1 MPVFLPGKFHG
12 QRRLAGY
19 TSWGRKESDMTEQL
33 STHPGIISTAFIY
46 LFIYWPF
53 QAACRILVPQPGM
66 EPRPMAVK
74 AGSPNHWAARE
85 FPCCYNSTAFSEP
98 RVIPGQGVHQLYC
111 SDQAKAGAGTG
122 LCKGRTAEEA
132 HEAILRDWFYLVKDE
147 EPLSVSKLGPP
158 RHPRKSSPDTETT
171 ATPPP
176 HPAP

>member
-1 MPVFLPGKFHG
+1 MELPWWLRQLRILLPCRSPEFDLWIGKIPWRRKWRPLPVFLPGKFHG

-85 FPCCYNSTAFSEP
+85 FPLKTVVLVY
-98 RVIPGQGVHQLYC
+98 LYWSIIKYC
-111 SDQAKAGAGTG
+111 
-122 LCKGRTAEEA
+122 
-132 HEAILRDWFYLVKDE
+132 
-147 EPLSVSKLGPP
+147 
-158 RHPRKSSPDTETT
+158 
-171 ATPPP
+171 
-176 HPAP
+176 